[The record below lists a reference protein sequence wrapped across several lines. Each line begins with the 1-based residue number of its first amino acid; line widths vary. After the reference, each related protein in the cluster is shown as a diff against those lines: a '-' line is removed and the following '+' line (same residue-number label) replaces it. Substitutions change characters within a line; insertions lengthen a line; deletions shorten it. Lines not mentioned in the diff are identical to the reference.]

1 MTGFRKSGDR
11 PGLRTRKQLLYLR
24 AAACVLTALLA
35 LQALVP
41 AAGWTVR
48 AEAAQKTEESGQED
62 GADAV
67 DLSGAPGQDE
77 DEDAA
82 LSGSASEQT
91 GTDSL
96 LNLGADKQRHRI
108 DQLMADMT
116 LREKVGQMIHVSFR
130 GWRDDPSGQIT
141 SFEEMNDEVRDFL
154 SERRLGGVL
163 LYGENCGESRKTL
176 TLVNDMQKANA
187 ETDSKVKIPL
197 LVSAD
202 EEGGIVSRLGQGVG
216 WPGNMAVAATGD
228 PEYARQE
235 GLEIGKQLA
244 AVSINTAFGPVM
256 DVNDN
261 PENPVIGVRA
271 FSDDLLT
278 VASCGTAFMQGMSQ
292 SGTIPVLKHFPGHGN
307 TDSDSHT
314 GLPRVE
320 KTLDQLNEKELVPF
334 RLGIEA
340 GAEMIMTAHIEYPG
354 LDQET
359 YRSKATGEEVY
370 LPATMS
376 HTILTDILR
385 DKMGFEGVVI
395 TDALEMASLTEHF
408 AEDDVYRMSI
418 NAGADILLSPHTVFD
433 RDSLQRLGASI
444 DRIVEMAEKGE
455 IKQERIDESVR
466 RILTLKARYGLLDT
480 DQAVLTQDQLDKALP
495 ADEEIQKARE
505 KAWNMTQK
513 GITLVKN
520 ENEALPCAVKKGQR
534 ILILYPG
541 QSRVETAA
549 FAKKRLEEE
558 KAIPEGTE
566 WETLVYDRAAEAQCL
581 EAARR
586 ADCVIA
592 VTTLFEASELDPGTE
607 EGESGA
613 VLDRIIDAVHKDGK
627 KITVISAELPYDAA
641 RYQSADA
648 ILLTYGSTW
657 MLETPDENTSF
668 SPNLPAAICA
678 VFGEFTPEG
687 KLPVDLP
694 ALTDEYLYSGEILYP
709 RGFSAADSGRKTED
723 KAKEAGAEADSE
735 KEPIKENDSTKDN
748 NSVKETDSTEEN
760 KSAKETDSTKE
771 NKSVKE
777 NDSAAEK
784 KAGTDQAENKKE
796 KED

>member
-11 PGLRTRKQLLYLR
+11 PGLRTRKQLLYLQ

-48 AEAAQKTEESGQED
+48 AEAAQKTEESGQEA

-385 DKMGFEGVVI
+385 NKMGCEGVVI

-408 AEDDVYRMSI
+408 A
-418 NAGADILLSPHTVFD
+418 G
-433 RDSLQRLGASI
+433 
-444 DRIVEMAEKGE
+444 
-455 IKQERIDESVR
+455 
-466 RILTLKARYGLLDT
+466 
-480 DQAVLTQDQLDKALP
+480 
-495 ADEEIQKARE
+495 
-505 KAWNMTQK
+505 
-513 GITLVKN
+513 
-520 ENEALPCAVKKGQR
+520 
-534 ILILYPG
+534 
-541 QSRVETAA
+541 
-549 FAKKRLEEE
+549 
-558 KAIPEGTE
+558 
-566 WETLVYDRAAEAQCL
+566 
-581 EAARR
+581 
-586 ADCVIA
+586 
-592 VTTLFEASELDPGTE
+592 
-607 EGESGA
+607 
-613 VLDRIIDAVHKDGK
+613 
-627 KITVISAELPYDAA
+627 
-641 RYQSADA
+641 
-648 ILLTYGSTW
+648 
-657 MLETPDENTSF
+657 
-668 SPNLPAAICA
+668 
-678 VFGEFTPEG
+678 
-687 KLPVDLP
+687 
-694 ALTDEYLYSGEILYP
+694 SGEIVRSDKVGHLYGKP
-709 RGFSAADSGRKTED
+709 LRGRHRESAEDPGRRGDETDRGGGVGAQASDHRCVDELKQDRSQLGQDGRTAKKQGQPYLLAQRERLSVPYPSQEYILALRHSGKDTKKKRTGMLFCLTCSVLFGRGLRAEQD
-723 KAKEAGAEADSE
+723 AGASSRG
-735 KEPIKENDSTKDN
+735 EPDGKD
-748 NSVKETDSTEEN
+748 
-760 KSAKETDSTKE
+760 
-771 NKSVKE
+771 
-777 NDSAAEK
+777 
-784 KAGTDQAENKKE
+784 G
-796 KED
+796 